1 MTNILNA
8 AVYCGTYRKYNN
20 GSIDGKW
27 LKLADYT
34 TKRNFLAACRELHKD
49 EHDPE
54 FMYQDQMGIPEGLFS
69 ESHID
74 DEVWHVINSLKKYA
88 PDRADEFAQWCDDN
102 GAEQDYKALREF
114 LNFKPK
120 QETTTNKI
128 GLSDE
133 ALKQAIMRNCTDKD
147 TVQYL
152 LTATSTAAY
161 IGDKLAV
168 FTKPTIETRF
178 CFDDENEE
186 ALHTYYNFTE
196 EYFIDKNLDCNELRL
211 LNKGEIEN
219 LYMLRRYQG
228 ENIWCVTSRRG
239 NEIECCY
246 GAENCEKLTAEQEQ
260 VVQAILLEEKEK
272 FMKRLQGY
280 LKRYGLSKIKKWA
293 YWANE

>member
-8 AVYCGTYRKYNN
+8 EVYCGTYRKYNN

-49 EHDPE
+49 EYDPE

-120 QETTTNKI
+120 QEKTTNKV
-128 GLSDE
+128 GLSGE
-133 ALKQAIMRNCTDKD
+133 ALKQAIIKNCADKN
-147 TVQYL
+147 TANYL
-152 LTATSTAAY
+152 LTEVSTAAY
-161 IGDKLAV
+161 IGDKLAI

-178 CFDDENEE
+178 CFDDENEAE
-186 ALHTYYNFTE
+186 LRTYHNFSE
-196 EYFIDKNLDCNELRL
+196 EYFIAANLDCDELRL
-211 LNKGEIEN
+211 LDKREFEA
-219 LYMLRRYQG
+219 LYLLRRYQD
-228 ENIWCVTSRRG
+228 ENIWCVTRG
-239 NEIECCY
+239 CEIERCY
-246 GAENCEKLTAEQEQ
+246 DAKHYEQLTAEQEQ

-280 LKRYGLSKIKKWA
+280 LKRYGLSKIKKWT

>member
-8 AVYCGTYRKYNN
+8 EVYCGTYGKYNS

-120 QETTTNKI
+120 QEKTTNKV
-128 GLSDE
+128 GLSGE
-133 ALKQAIMRNCTDKD
+133 ALKHAILKNCTDKG
-147 TVQYL
+147 TAKYL
-152 LTATSTAAY
+152 LTAISTAAY
-161 IGDKLAV
+161 FGDKLAV
-168 FTKPTIETRF
+168 FVKPEIQTRF
-178 CFDDENEE
+178 CFDDENEA
-186 ALHTYYNFTE
+186 ALHTYYNFSE
-196 EYFIDKNLDCNELRL
+196 EYFIAENLDCKELYL
-211 LNKGEIEN
+211 LNKGEFEN
-219 LYMLRRYQG
+219 LYLLRRYQG
-228 ENIWCVTSRRG
+228 ENIWRVTSGRG
-239 NEIECCY
+239 NEIERCY
-246 GAENCEKLTAEQEQ
+246 DAENYEQLTAEQEQ
-260 VVQAILLEEKEK
+260 VVRAILLEEKEK

-280 LKRYGLSKIKKWA
+280 LKRYGLSKIKKWT